1 MYPLTSRSQQPSAA
15 DGLAQAYERYRAE
28 LRHFFERN
36 ARDRQT
42 VDDLMQSM
50 YLRLVRRA
58 LDEQVNDPQRY
69 LFRVAWNL
77 LNTTNRRQ
85 QTERTR
91 TVSCQT
97 AEFDAHAD
105 QGNALW
111 LEDNAGTALFQ
122 EEMNRALRELPLA
135 CQVAMLRQYR
145 DNRTYKEIAEELG
158 VTPHA
163 VKKYIVRALNHFR
176 MRFNE
181 MRRPED
187 TEVQIR

>member
-1 MYPLTSRSQQPSAA
+1 MYSLSNSSQDPPGEDA
-15 DGLAQAYERYRAE
+15 LARAYEQYRQE
-28 LRHFFERN
+28 LRRFFERN

-42 VDDLMQSM
+42 VDDLMQAM

-58 LDEQVNDPQRY
+58 IGEQVQDPQRY

-77 LNTTNRRQ
+77 LHTTNRRQ
-85 QTERTR
+85 QEERTR
-91 TVSCQT
+91 TVSCHT

-105 QGNALW
+105 RGNALW
-111 LEDNAGTALFQ
+111 LEDNASTALFQ
-122 EEMNRALRELPLA
+122 EEMNRALRELPVA

-176 MRFNE
+176 MHFNE

-187 TEVQIR
+187 TEAEAR